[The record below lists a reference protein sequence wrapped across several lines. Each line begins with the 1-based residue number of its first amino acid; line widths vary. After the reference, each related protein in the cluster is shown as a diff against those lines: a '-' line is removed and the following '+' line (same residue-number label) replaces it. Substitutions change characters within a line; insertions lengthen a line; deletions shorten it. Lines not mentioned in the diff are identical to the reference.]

1 MKPVLHRLL
10 EGEPDGSRKR
20 STVRE
25 YLQARI
31 LQALQD
37 SGAFAHWAFLGGTAL
52 RFLFDL
58 PRYSEDLDFSLV
70 DVEGAAGFDKHID
83 RVVRDLTREAYD
95 VVARTRGG
103 PAVRSAFVR
112 FRGLLHELGLSG
124 HAEEA
129 LSVRVDLDTNP
140 PGGAHTETSVVRRF
154 VLVNLLHYDR
164 ASLFAGKLH
173 AILARSYTK
182 GRDLYDLVWY
192 LSDRSWPP
200 PNLEHLNR
208 ALAQTG
214 RPGPTI
220 TEGNWKETVAEALG
234 RVDWRRAVDDVAPF
248 LERPREIELI
258 NEKTLLELLRT

>member
-1 MKPVLHRLL
+1 MKPVLHRLVD
-10 EGEPDGSRKR
+10 EEPDALRKR

-70 DVEGAAGFDKHID
+70 AGDAPSEFEKHID
-83 RVVRDLTREAYD
+83 RVLRDLSREAYD
-95 VVARTRGG
+95 VAARSRTE
-103 PAVRSAFVR
+103 ATVHSAFLR

-124 HAEEA
+124 HAEEVI
-129 LSVRVDLDTNP
+129 SVKVELDTNP
-140 PGGAHTETSVVRRF
+140 PGGAHTETDLVRRF
-154 VLVNLLHYDR
+154 VIINMLHYDR

-192 LSDRSWPP
+192 LSDRTWPP
-200 PNLEHLNR
+200 PNFNHLNL
-208 ALAQTG
+208 ALAQT
-214 RPGPTI
+214 RWQGPAVTQ
-220 TEGNWKETVAEALG
+220 ENWKDIVADALG
-234 RVDWRRAVDDVAPF
+234 RVDWRRAVEDVAPF
-248 LERPREIELI
+248 LERPREIDLI
-258 NEKTLLELLRT
+258 NERTLHDLLGR